1 MRIMQTTAPTAAR
14 KWTEVFQMNLYT
26 IKNKFSGTLLRDN
39 HGDIRI
45 FQSDISARNYIA
57 EHLSDK
63 YWDIDILRR

>member
-1 MRIMQTTAPTAAR
+1 MQ
-14 KWTEVFQMNLYT
+14 LYT

-45 FQSDISARNYIA
+45 FQSEASARNYIA

-63 YWDIDILRR
+63 YWDVGVLRR